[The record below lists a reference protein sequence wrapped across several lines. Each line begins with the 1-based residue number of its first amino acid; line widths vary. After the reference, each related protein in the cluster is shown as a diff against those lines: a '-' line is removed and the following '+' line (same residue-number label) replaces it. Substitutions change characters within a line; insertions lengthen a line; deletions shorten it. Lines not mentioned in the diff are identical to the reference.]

1 MLSVRYCNNV
11 DTLRVQETHHLEQ
24 GTLRAMAPG
33 IGDGDRRLVLCT
45 QAKVT
50 VRILLLRRMLVLAV
64 QIPGI
69 ECRDSSGS
77 S

>member
-1 MLSVRYCNNV
+1 MLSFRYCNNV

-33 IGDGDRRLVLCT
+33 MGDRRLALCT
-45 QAKVT
+45 QAKLT
-50 VRILLLRRMLVLAV
+50 VRILLPQRMLALAV
-64 QIPGI
+64 RIPGI